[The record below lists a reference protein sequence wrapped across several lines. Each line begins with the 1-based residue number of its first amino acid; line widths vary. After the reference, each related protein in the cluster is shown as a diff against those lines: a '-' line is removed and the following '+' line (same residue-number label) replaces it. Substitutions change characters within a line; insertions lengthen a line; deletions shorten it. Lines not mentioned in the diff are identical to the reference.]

1 MMQSIN
7 KFKKKIEDID
17 IKEAYDIE
25 KVINK
30 KISETISNQVDRCY
44 NDYLENYWRSPSSE
58 GKNLVSGMTRLEIE
72 KRVTKILEDI
82 FSKEYDEETL
92 RTTMLKV
99 LPEVFSS
106 ILFSRIENILI
117 CKEYDYIS
125 KTQDLIRHELES
137 HIRIS

>member
-1 MMQSIN
+1 
-7 KFKKKIEDID
+7 
-17 IKEAYDIE
+17 
-25 KVINK
+25 
-30 KISETISNQVDRCY
+30 
-44 NDYLENYWRSPSSE
+44 
-58 GKNLVSGMTRLEIE
+58 MTRLEIE